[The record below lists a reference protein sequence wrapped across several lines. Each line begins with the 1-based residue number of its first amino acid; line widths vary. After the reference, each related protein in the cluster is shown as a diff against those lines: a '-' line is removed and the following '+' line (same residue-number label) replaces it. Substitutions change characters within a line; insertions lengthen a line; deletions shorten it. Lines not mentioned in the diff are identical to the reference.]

1 MEDFTAKYN
10 FGAHRHRT
18 DICVCVCVCVCEEER
33 EEEGSEGRS
42 ELLVQNL
49 A

>member
-1 MEDFTAKYN
+1 MKDLNAKYSRSSQTWN
-10 FGAHRHRT
+10 NMGP
-18 DICVCVCVCVCEEER
+18 CVYEEEKGK
-33 EEEGSEGRS
+33 EGSEGRS